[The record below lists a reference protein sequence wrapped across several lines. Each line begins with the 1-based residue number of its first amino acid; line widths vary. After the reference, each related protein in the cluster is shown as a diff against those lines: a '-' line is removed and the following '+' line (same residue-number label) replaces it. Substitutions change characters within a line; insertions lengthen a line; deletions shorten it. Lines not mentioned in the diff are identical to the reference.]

1 MTRFFL
7 KPTKFGK
14 RTTQNLVMKQN
25 FKVIIRKKQEEWLK
39 FKALDFPWE
48 REREQNLITQKRS
61 ATDDFTK

>member
-48 REREQNLITQKRS
+48 RERAKFNNSEEKCDWWFL
-61 ATDDFTK
+61 

>member
-1 MTRFFL
+1 MTRSYL
-7 KPTKFGK
+7 KPTKFRK

-48 REREQNLITQKRS
+48 RERESKI
-61 ATDDFTK
+61 

>member
-48 REREQNLITQKRS
+48 RERKRAKFNNS
-61 ATDDFTK
+61 EEKCDWWFH